1 MKPLSIKNIFL
12 FSIALLSVFSSCVD
26 DDIAKPDS
34 GTPGSEWNE
43 DESNCLQVVISL
55 DDMGGVSAAS
65 SSRGGDIENLRE
77 VENYVDTEKLRIL
90 FFTCVDKDESIE
102 GDYDHDYF
110 LFEPKNHWVKK
121 IGADDNHPNQNRWL
135 VSIPMYTHGNN
146 SGTYSWDW
154 EFIHERLT
162 TAPFKIAILANRP
175 EYDYVDEFSGNYND
189 GSTVAISAGWMPN
202 KGPYWSTID
211 AFSPGDEDKS
221 PEELKARVK
230 DVFDLHHCQTD
241 INYINKSD
249 KDGFYSFVMGDWKS
263 DKTPT
268 WASAYAEASNAGVA
282 GILENKGPK
291 MGATAS
297 WVDWEYYN
305 PNYAND
311 VDKNGRVTVCQ
322 NEGGFKNTS
331 QAYAKRFRL
340 PSFDYPIPMYGIQK
354 FAPITTDRDD
364 FELWPEGSPFYLSEG
379 IPGQDP
385 LEDAVYDQKTIS
397 ILRSVVKME
406 LLIPKTAGNL
416 EMVSVCY
423 SNIYSRCDPIDV
435 WTPTDILWN
444 SIHKQ
449 QSDGSYT
456 GDGKC
461 EIERILKYGSFCTTD
476 GSSSGSGVSEYQQ
489 VMSWFYGSW
498 KDKGWDFNGY
508 SGTFVSGNDN
518 AYPKIFNPAIQRN
531 QLVICDSNSSFDD
544 VVGYHHYIIYCGER
558 NIMDPSSLGSLH
570 GTSAGNEMSQY
581 WMIQIN
587 GDVYGIPATDYSEKT
602 NTIHTVTPFP
612 AQSGKNVF
620 SRPDNLTYMANHQAN
635 KSNEGSGGVMIDN
648 KYRYTMMDYYNQSVT
663 NSPKEQTRLPWP
675 LIRNHVYKITLSN
688 KQTGGA
694 GGSAS
699 GRSVSDQPDS
709 AFSVKCEDFYSKS
722 L

>member
-12 FSIALLSVFSSCVD
+12 FSIALLSIFTSCVD

-34 GTPGSEWNE
+34 GTLGSEWNE

-65 SSRGGDIENLRE
+65 SSRAGDIENLRE

-90 FFTCVDKDESIE
+90 FFTCVDKDESID

-146 SGTYSWDW
+146 SGTYNWDW

-175 EYDYVDEFSGNYND
+175 EYDYVDQFSGNSNT
-189 GSTVAISAGWMPN
+189 TVAIEAGWMPN

-221 PEELKARVK
+221 PEELKGRVK

-241 INYINKSD
+241 INYINKSTA
-249 KDGFYSFVMGDWKS
+249 DGYYSFVMGDWY
-263 DKTPT
+263 DDYNGN
-268 WASAYAEASNAGVA
+268 WGNAYDAAASAGIQ
-282 GILENKGPK
+282 GILDNKGPK

-297 WVDWEYYN
+297 WVDWEYFKL
-305 PNYAND
+305 D
-311 VDKNGRVTVCQ
+311 ENGNKIYTTYTSNSKEVISYCQ
-322 NEGGFKNTS
+322 NENELLNTS
-331 QAYAKRFRL
+331 NAYAKRFRL
-340 PSFDYPIPMYGIQK
+340 PSFDYPIPMYGIQR
-354 FAPITTDRDD
+354 FEPITTDRED

-406 LLIPKTAGNL
+406 LLIPKSYESDLN
-416 EMVSVCY
+416 MVGMCY
-423 SNIYSRCDPIDV
+423 TNIYSRSEPINV
-435 WTPTDILWN
+435 WTPTDSLWAE
-444 SIHKQ
+444 IHTQ
-449 QSDGSYT
+449 NPDGSYT
-456 GDGKC
+456 GGGKC
-461 EIERILKYGSFCTTD
+461 EIDRILDYGSICKDNAGT
-476 GSSSGSGVSEYQQ
+476 GVTNYQKAL
-489 VMSWFYGSW
+489 SWYYGAW
-498 KDKGWDFNGY
+498 KEKGWEFKPLGKNN
-508 SGTFVSGNDN
+508 VIGNSPK
-518 AYPKIFNPAIQRN
+518 YPNIFNPAIQRN
-531 QLVICDSNSSFDD
+531 QLVICDSNSRFDD
-544 VVGYHHYIIYCGER
+544 ESDYIHYIIYCGEK
-558 NIMDPSSLGSLH
+558 NITDPSSLNTMEGGGS
-570 GTSAGNEMSQY
+570 NIMCQY
-581 WMIQIN
+581 WLVQI
-587 GDVYGIPATDYSEKT
+587 GTKVYGIPVTDYSKT
-602 NTIHTVTPFP
+602 SNPIHNVT
-612 AQSGKNVF
+612 ALEASTGTKAHQTKDGLWYLS
-620 SRPDNLTYMANHQAN
+620 NHQHATAATGN
-635 KSNEGSGGVMIDN
+635 GGYDSNNNRI
-648 KYRYTMMDYYNQSVT
+648 YTMMDYYTLQVKANPT
-663 NSPKEQTRLPWP
+663 ATDKIPWP
-675 LIRNHVYKITLSN
+675 LIRNHVYKTTLSR
-688 KQTGGA
+688 KGS